1 MLPSR
6 EEKVQPLSDCVAD
19 NFKPFVNV
27 DAVATGVLVAGF
39 EEDLEAVV
47 PSAKGDG
54 GVRLCRGRLSSIGF
68 KGLLVLEV
76 ALEAD
81 CPASGLKLTDCG
93 VPLALRILEIDMPG
107 EILEHIVLRGKLQ
120 PLKAGALLS
129 SAI

>member
-19 NFKPFVNV
+19 DFKPFVNV

-93 VPLALRILEIDMPG
+93 VLLALRILEIGMPG